1 MYDFVEQFMDVFTRD
16 VYITLSLSLSWSID
30 KTDLNEPRATPS
42 QLKNSS
48 VDFQV
53 PRCLRILSIFKSS
66 FTCLKTLLI
75 RFQ

>member
-48 VDFQV
+48 VEF
-53 PRCLRILSIFKSS
+53 PFK
-66 FTCLKTLLI
+66 FPAA
-75 RFQ
+75 

>member
-16 VYITLSLSLSWSID
+16 VYITLSLSLSSWSID

-48 VDFQV
+48 VEF
-53 PRCLRILSIFKSS
+53 PFK
-66 FTCLKTLLI
+66 FPAA
-75 RFQ
+75 